1 MVKMEKKEL
10 KRSEKWKEYKD
21 FGIPRYLMLSEKD
34 RKKECMLWVFVS
46 VLFLLLA
53 VAGKNEIERYVG
65 IILLFLVNAIGAFS
79 K

>member
-1 MVKMEKKEL
+1 MEKKEL

>member
-1 MVKMEKKEL
+1 MEKKEL
-10 KRSEKWKEYKD
+10 KRSEKWREYKE

-79 K
+79 R

>member
-1 MVKMEKKEL
+1 MEKKQL

>member
-1 MVKMEKKEL
+1 MEKKEL

-34 RKKECMLWVFVS
+34 KKKECMLWIFVS

-53 VAGKNEIERYVG
+53 IVGKNEIERYVG

>member
-1 MVKMEKKEL
+1 MEKKEL

-53 VAGKNEIERYVG
+53 VAGKNEIERYIG

>member
-1 MVKMEKKEL
+1 MEKKEL
-10 KRSEKWKEYKD
+10 KRSEKWREYKE

-34 RKKECMLWVFVS
+34 KKKECMLWVFVS

>member
-1 MVKMEKKEL
+1 MEKKEL
-10 KRSEKWKEYKD
+10 KRSEKWREYKE

-34 RKKECMLWVFVS
+34 KKKECMLWVFVS

-53 VAGKNEIERYVG
+53 IAGKNEIERYVG

>member
-1 MVKMEKKEL
+1 MEKKEL

-53 VAGKNEIERYVG
+53 IAGKNEIERYVG

>member
-1 MVKMEKKEL
+1 MEKKEL
-10 KRSEKWKEYKD
+10 KRSEKWREYKG

>member
-1 MVKMEKKEL
+1 MEKKEL
-10 KRSEKWKEYKD
+10 KRSEKWKKYKD

>member
-1 MVKMEKKEL
+1 MEKKEL
-10 KRSEKWKEYKD
+10 KRSEKWREYKE

-53 VAGKNEIERYVG
+53 IAGKNEIERYVG

>member
-1 MVKMEKKEL
+1 MEKKEL

-79 K
+79 R

>member
-1 MVKMEKKEL
+1 MEKKEL

-65 IILLFLVNAIGAFS
+65 IILLFLVNAIGSFS

>member
-1 MVKMEKKEL
+1 MEKKEL

-34 RKKECMLWVFVS
+34 KKKECMLWVFVS

>member
-1 MVKMEKKEL
+1 MEKKEL
-10 KRSEKWKEYKD
+10 KRSEKWREYKE

>member
-1 MVKMEKKEL
+1 MEKKEL

-21 FGIPRYLMLSEKD
+21 FGIPRYLMLSEKE

-53 VAGKNEIERYVG
+53 VAGKNEIERYIG

>member
-1 MVKMEKKEL
+1 MEKKEL
-10 KRSEKWKEYKD
+10 KRSEKWREYKD

-53 VAGKNEIERYVG
+53 VAGKNEIERYIG

>member
-1 MVKMEKKEL
+1 MEKKEL
-10 KRSEKWKEYKD
+10 KRSEKWREYKE

-34 RKKECMLWVFVS
+34 KKKECMLWVFVS

-53 VAGKNEIERYVG
+53 VAGKNEIERHVG

>member
-1 MVKMEKKEL
+1 MEKKEL

-34 RKKECMLWVFVS
+34 RKKECMLWVFIS